1 MTKEVYI
8 NESSIRLVLTGSCQS
23 GCNFCHLEGNR
34 PAGYSALHPDIAGWK
49 EKKQN
54 MPLIQRL
61 SYPINTEDVRST
73 VKLAKLLK
81 IPEIHLTG
89 GEPTLHPNVCE
100 FITLIHSSGLR
111 VEVTTHGEYSN
122 DMLRK
127 VVRANLDGIVF
138 SVHCTTEEE
147 YLSMDLVAQEIQE
160 RYGLDKALLYSK
172 SRLEMKKRNIL
183 HALKYKNL
191 LVRANHV
198 VRDSSA
204 AIGVIHFSNK
214 HDLEIRLQRNAN
226 KREESDIIINEIIA
240 ILKAK
245 KIGEEYSYY
254 DSTGGISTYQYSLV
268 NGYKGIFK
276 IKSFSKVY
284 FPLICD
290 SCVFKGTNQCREMF
304 YGIRAQHNQIRV
316 CIDRHDDK
324 VLYSFNDILSNK
336 NGIVT
341 ELKKQYHVLESN

>member
-1 MTKEVYI
+1 MA
-8 NESSIRLVLTGSCQS
+8 NEIHITDPSIRLILTGSCQS
-23 GCNFCHLEGNR
+23 GCSFCHLEGNR
-34 PAGYSALHPDIAGWK
+34 PSGYYGLHPDIAGWK

-73 VKLAKLLK
+73 IKLAKLLK

-100 FITLIHSSGLR
+100 FVSLIHNSGLW
-111 VEVTTHGEYSN
+111 VKLTTHGEYSEDVLQKLVHARLN
-122 DMLRK
+122 S
-127 VVRANLDGIVF
+127 IVF
-138 SVHCTTEEE
+138 SMHCATESE
-147 YLSMDLVAQEIQE
+147 YLSMDLVAQEMQE
-160 RYGLDKALLYSK
+160 KYGLEKALLYSK
-172 SRLEMKKRNIL
+172 SRLDMKKRNIL
-183 HALKYKNL
+183 HALKYRNL
-191 LVRANHV
+191 SVKANHV

-214 HDLEIRLQRNAN
+214 HGLEIRLQRNEN
-226 KREESDIIINEIIA
+226 RREESDIIINDIIA
-240 ILKAK
+240 ILNAK
-245 KIGEEYSYY
+245 KVGEEYSYY
-254 DSTGGISTYQYSLV
+254 DSTGGISTYQYRLV
-268 NGYKGIFK
+268 NGYKGTFK

-290 SCVFKGTNQCREMF
+290 GCVFKGTRQCREMF

-341 ELKKQYHVLESN
+341 ELKKQYHVVESN